1 HTSFPRQVPCTQK
14 VALSVGSSVII
25 KGTPCISFGPAN
37 TSCDLPSRNDPELQV
52 DFHISPD
59 EKSDIA
65 FHFRVYFGR
74 LVVMNTRQSGKWENE
89 VKSSTMPFE
98 DGKPFDLHLLV
109 LHNEYQVIVN
119 RQYCY
124 SFAHRIQP
132 SSVQMVQVW
141 RDIRLTSSCN
151 CN

>member
-1 HTSFPRQVPCTQK
+1 
-14 VALSVGSSVII
+14 
-25 KGTPCISFGPAN
+25 
-37 TSCDLPSRNDPELQV
+37 V

-109 LHNEYQVIVN
+109 LHNEYQVSDPGN
-119 RQYCY
+119 GPY
-124 SFAHRIQP
+124 SASMGSQRRTLLTWPGCKSPVESIFQKYWLLVPEHLLLITIL
-132 SSVQMVQVW
+132 SSFPKSEQGQGQGQ
-141 RDIRLTSSCN
+141 LTGN
-151 CN
+151 LT

>member
-1 HTSFPRQVPCTQK
+1 
-14 VALSVGSSVII
+14 
-25 KGTPCISFGPAN
+25 
-37 TSCDLPSRNDPELQV
+37 NDPELQV

-98 DGKPFDLHLLV
+98 DGKPFDLRILV

-141 RDIRLTSSCN
+141 RDIRLTSVDVV
-151 CN
+151 